1 MKKVKK
7 SNNRKNQ
14 QKARTS
20 QKTAQQPKKTDDKTN
35 NISSKRGN
43 TSSEDLSSNAVRAE
57 NTQKKADKSLVK
69 PLSRDERK
77 KQKRKELKSRKR
89 KRIARWLLT
98 TLIVL
103 GVIGA
108 FIFGFIQAMRLGVFD
123 IAEIEVVG
131 NEIVDTDAVI
141 AASSINLGDSI
152 FFVDLNQ
159 ANYNINEIMGLD
171 ELEISKIFPNKILI
185 RMVEKDPIGVIN
197 FDNNLYYLDED
208 GDLIEN
214 SEYLRKTDIPIIYG
228 VNSVTADAIG
238 RSVEVDPY
246 WRFNIV
252 LRILNELNAQGFL
265 AKISEIRI
273 TADNTYEILTK
284 NGTIFTVWD
293 YDNFIEN
300 EAYINTNLNKNT
312 SNMSINLTT
321 GNQPIVKTR

>member
-7 SNNRKNQ
+7 SNNRKNH
-14 QKARTS
+14 QKTRTS
-20 QKTAQQPKKTDDKTN
+20 QKTAQPPQQSDETIKKSSPKRSNLSLEAFSTKAENAQKKTD
-35 NISSKRGN
+35 
-43 TSSEDLSSNAVRAE
+43 
-57 NTQKKADKSLVK
+57 KSMTK
-69 PLSRDERK
+69 PLSREERK
-77 KQKRKELKSRKR
+77 KKKRKELKSRKR

-103 GVIGA
+103 GVIAA
-108 FIFGFIQAMRLGVFD
+108 FVFGFIQAMRLGVFD

-228 VNSVTADAIG
+228 VNNVTADAIG

-273 TADNTYEILTK
+273 TTDNSYEILTK
-284 NGTIFTVWD
+284 NGTVFTVWD
-293 YDNFIEN
+293 YDNFMEN